1 MGKQIARYKISVVS
15 LAIELIALALL
26 LIEVNVGDYNPMVGT
41 VLVEVCRVCM
51 VVTIID
57 VMRNLR

>member
-1 MGKQIARYKISVVS
+1 MGKQITRYKISVVS

-26 LIEVNVGDYNPMVGT
+26 LIEVNVGDYNPMVGAA
-41 VLVEVCRVCM
+41 LVEVCRVCM